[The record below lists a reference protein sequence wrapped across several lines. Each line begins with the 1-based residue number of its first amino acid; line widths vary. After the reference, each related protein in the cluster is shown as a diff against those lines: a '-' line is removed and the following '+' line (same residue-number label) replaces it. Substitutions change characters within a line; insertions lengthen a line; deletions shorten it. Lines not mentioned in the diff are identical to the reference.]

1 MLDAENS
8 PGNEELMILKYFTES
23 AQEVGFDSMS
33 KVIKI
38 NENTF
43 NLNFN

>member
-8 PGNEELMILKYFTES
+8 PGIEEPMILKYFTES

-33 KVIKI
+33 KVLEI
-38 NENTF
+38 NKKHI
-43 NLNFN
+43 